1 MEKPT
6 HYPLPRFS
14 VNRPVTVVMSLVALL
29 VVGYIAYTRIPLTL
43 FPEGFDYPRLF
54 AWANY
59 PNAGAVEVEQ
69 KVVHHLEEAV
79 AQVSRVKR
87 LRSNAYS
94 GGGNVQVEFQKGTD
108 LQLAFA
114 EMKDRLDRIMPELPD
129 EIEQLWVRRWDQ
141 NDIPIME
148 GVITFEVQR
157 ADPRQLIDTY
167 LEPALRRVDGVGNI
181 EFWGLPSKQVI
192 VELDQ
197 GKVRSHRI
205 NVFEALNSLRS
216 QNLTVPGGWVIEGG
230 KKIYVRSV
238 GRFEDIEA
246 IANTVVDPEHQL
258 RLGDIAEVSYKQ
270 PTKDWVNRIDRKEAM
285 AFGVTKASGAN
296 VVEVADGV
304 KEAMEKLQDH
314 PQLKGLDFKLVWN
327 QGDQVTNSVDN
338 LKNSG
343 LWGGLFAAIVLF
355 FFLRAVRIT
364 LIITL
369 AIPLSILATITA
381 LYFIG
386 WSLNMATMMGLM
398 LSLGLVV
405 DNAIVIVENIYRKRQ
420 EGIAPR
426 TASVEGAGEV
436 GLAVTMATLTTVV
449 VFLPLILMS
458 DEQMF
463 SFWMLRIGLPVIAG
477 LVASLLIALVF
488 IPLAALKL
496 ATSKEKGEPRVIVW
510 CRKHYVRSL
519 GWVLN
524 NRLDAFVIALVLF
537 ASIQIPLNGMERT
550 DNQERNE
557 VRMDLAFEMPSG
569 QSLDQAEQ
577 FMTAVEDTV
586 MARQAAYN
594 VEMLRTYFRRGWG
607 RVTLFFAEEED
618 VEWYEVAWDNLSVAL
633 GLKERAY
640 LSYKEV
646 EKELRERLYLPPGVN
661 LRVNWENS
669 EQDPRVNVSLYGED
683 TEVLI
688 ELAAEVERRLESI
701 PGLLSV
707 NTDMDRGG
715 TELQVRLNR
724 DQVQRFGVDPQQ
736 ISGGIAYALRGT
748 DINKF
753 HTDDGREVNI
763 RVQLAQYDSQSLDDL
778 RNQSFPT
785 ADEREV
791 SLEALADIYV
801 ERTLG
806 NIRRENR
813 QTMLNVS
820 ARASEDRAQHL
831 FAQVDQVM
839 QGFEMPRGYRWDKGA
854 RFVELEEQD
863 QSQKFALIMSVTFVF
878 LLMGVLFESFVLP
891 LSVIVSIPFSFLGVY
906 WVLYLTDTPFE
917 IMSMIGSVI
926 LIGVVVNNAIV
937 LIDLANRLRAE
948 GKSRYDALMEA
959 GRHRFRPILMTTFTT
974 AFGLLPMAAGNS
986 KMVGLAYAPLGRT
999 MIGGLLASMVLTLL
1013 LVPLFYTFF
1022 DDFRTAMQRIMAS
1035 AFERKGEGLSRASGS
1050 ASQAEDPIGH

>member
-1 MEKPT
+1 MEKPNQ
-6 HYPLPRFS
+6 YPLPRFS
-14 VNRPVTVVMSLVALL
+14 VSRPVTVVMSLVALL

-54 AWANY
+54 AWAQY

-69 KVVHHLEEAV
+69 KVVRHLEEAV

-87 LRSNAYS
+87 IRSNAYS

-114 EMKDRLDRIMPELPD
+114 EMKDRLDRVMPELPD

-148 GVITFEVQR
+148 TVVTFADQH

-167 LEPALRRVDGVGNI
+167 VEPTLRRVDGVGNI
-181 EFWGLPSKQVI
+181 EFWGSPSKQVI

-197 GKVRSHRI
+197 GKVRGHRI
-205 NVFEALNSLRS
+205 SVFEALNSLRS

-238 GRFEDIEA
+238 GRFQDLEE

-270 PTKDWVNRIDRKEAM
+270 PDKDWVNRIDRKEAM
-285 AFGVTKASGAN
+285 AFGVTKSSGAN
-296 VVEVADGV
+296 VVEVSNGV
-304 KEAMEKLQDH
+304 KEALEELRDH
-314 PQLKGLDFKLVWN
+314 PKLEGLDFKLVWN
-327 QGDQVTNSVDN
+327 QGDQVINSVDN

-355 FFLRAVRIT
+355 FFLHAVRIT

-369 AIPLSILATITA
+369 AIPLSLLTTIIA

-386 WSLNMATMMGLM
+386 WSLNIATMMGLM

-420 EGIAPR
+420 EGIVPR
-426 TASVEGAGEV
+426 TASIEGAGEV

-463 SFWMLRIGLPVIAG
+463 SFWMLRIGLPVIVG
-477 LVASLLIALVF
+477 LVASLLIALIF

-496 ATSKEKGEPRVIVW
+496 ATSKEKSEPRMIVW

-524 NRLDAFVIALVLF
+524 NRLDAFIIALVVF
-537 ASIQIPLNGMERT
+537 ASIQIPMNNMERT
-550 DNQERNE
+550 DNEERNE

-569 QSLDQAEQ
+569 QSLDQAEK

-586 MARQAAYN
+586 MAHKAEYN

-607 RVTLFFAEEED
+607 RVTLFFSEEED

-633 GLKERAY
+633 GLKEQEY

-646 EKELRERLYLPPGVN
+646 EKDLRERLYLPPGIT

-669 EQDPRVNVSLYGED
+669 EQDARVNVSLYGED

-688 ELAAEVERRLESI
+688 GLAAEVERRLESI

-715 TELQVRLNR
+715 TELQVRLDR

-736 ISGGIAYALRGT
+736 VSGGIAYALRGT

-753 HTDDGREVNI
+753 HTDDGREVDI
-763 RVQLAQYDSQSLDDL
+763 RVRLANYDSQSLDDL
-778 RNQSFPT
+778 RNQNFPT
-785 ADEREV
+785 DDGREV
-791 SLEALADIYV
+791 ALESLADIYV

-820 ARASEDRAQHL
+820 ARAAKDRAQHL
-831 FAQVDQVM
+831 FSQVDRVM

-854 RFVELEEQD
+854 RFVELAEQD

-937 LIDLANRLRAE
+937 LIDLANRLRAA
-948 GKSRYDALMEA
+948 GKSRYDALVEA

-1022 DDFRTAMQRIMAS
+1022 DDFRTAMKRIMTS
-1035 AFERKGEGLSRASGS
+1035 AFGRKEETSGS
-1050 ASQAEDPIGH
+1050 AS

>member
-1 MEKPT
+1 MEKPSQ
-6 HYPLPRFS
+6 YPLPRFS

-43 FPEGFDYPRLF
+43 FPGGFDYPRLF
-54 AWANY
+54 AWAHY
-59 PNAGAVEVEQ
+59 PNAGAVEVEE

-79 AQVSRVKR
+79 AQVSRIKR
-87 LRSNAYS
+87 IRSNAYS

-114 EMKDRLDRIMPELPD
+114 EMKDRLDRVMPELPD

-148 GVITFEVQR
+148 GAITFEAQY
-157 ADPRQLIDTY
+157 ADPRQFIDAY
-167 LEPALRRVDGVGNI
+167 VEPALRRVNGVGNI
-181 EFWGLPSKQVI
+181 ELWGSPSKQVI

-197 GKVRSHRI
+197 SKVHGHRV
-205 NVFEALNSLRS
+205 NVFEVLNSLRA

-238 GRFEDIEA
+238 GRFENVEE
-246 IANTVVDPEHQL
+246 IANTVVDPEYQL
-258 RLGDIAEVSYKQ
+258 RLGDIAEVSYKRPQ
-270 PTKDWVNRIDRKEAM
+270 QDWVNRIDRKESL

-296 VVEVADGV
+296 VVEVSNGV
-304 KEAMEKLQDH
+304 KEALEELKDH
-314 PQLKGLDFKLVWN
+314 PKLEGLDFKLFWN

-343 LWGGLFAAIVLF
+343 LWGGLFAALVLF

-426 TASVEGAGEV
+426 PASIEGAGEV

-458 DEQMF
+458 DEEMF

-477 LVASLLIALVF
+477 LVASLLIALIF

-496 ATSKEKGEPRVIVW
+496 ATSKEKSEPRMIAW
-510 CRKHYVRSL
+510 TRKHYVRSL

-524 NRLDAFVIALVLF
+524 NRLDAFVIALVLL
-537 ASIQIPLNGMERT
+537 ASIQIPMNGMERT
-550 DNQERNE
+550 DSQERNE

-577 FMTAVEDTV
+577 FMTVVEDTV
-586 MARQAAYN
+586 MAHKAEYN
-594 VEMLRTYFRRGWG
+594 VEILRTYFRRGWG
-607 RVTLFFAEEED
+607 RVTLFFAEGED
-618 VEWYEVAWDNLSVAL
+618 AEWYQVAWDNLSVAL
-633 GLKERAY
+633 GLKEREHLA
-640 LSYKEV
+640 YKEV
-646 EKELRERLYLPPGVN
+646 EQDLRERLYLPPGIT

-688 ELAAEVERRLESI
+688 GLAAEVERRLESI

-724 DQVQRFGVDPQQ
+724 DQVQRLGVDPQMV
-736 ISGGIAYALRGT
+736 SGSIAYALRGT
-748 DINKF
+748 NINKF
-753 HTDDGREVNI
+753 HTDDGREVDI
-763 RVQLAQYDSQSLDDL
+763 RVQLAEYGSHSLDDL
-778 RNQSFPT
+778 RTQRFPT
-785 ADEREV
+785 ADGREV
-791 SLEALADIYV
+791 PLESLADLYV

-820 ARASEDRAQHL
+820 ARASKDRAQHL
-831 FAQVDQVM
+831 FAQVDQAM
-839 QGFEMPRGYRWDKGA
+839 QGFEMPRGYRWDKGS
-854 RFVELEEQD
+854 RFAELAEQD
-863 QSQKFALIMSVTFVF
+863 QSRKFALIMSVTFVF

-906 WVLYLTDTPFE
+906 WILYLTDTPFE

-948 GKSRYDALMEA
+948 GKSRYDALLEA

-974 AFGLLPMAAGNS
+974 AFGLLPMVAGNS

-999 MIGGLLASMVLTLL
+999 MIGGLLTAMVLTLL

-1022 DDFRTAMQRIMAS
+1022 DDFRTAMQRIMTS
-1035 AFERKGEGLSRASGS
+1035 AFGRKQEAT
-1050 ASQAEDPIGH
+1050 

>member
-1 MEKPT
+1 MGKPNQ
-6 HYPLPRFS
+6 YPLPRFS

-43 FPEGFDYPRLF
+43 FPGGFDYPRLF

-79 AQVSRVKR
+79 AQVSQVKR
-87 LRSNAYS
+87 IRSNAYS

-114 EMKDRLDRIMPELPD
+114 EMKDRLDRVMPELPD

-148 GVITFEVQR
+148 GVITFGSQY

-167 LEPALRRVDGVGNI
+167 VEPALRRVDGVGNI
-181 EFWGLPSKQVI
+181 ELWGSPSKQVI

-205 NVFEALNSLRS
+205 NVFETLNSLRA

-238 GRFEDIEA
+238 GRFQDIEE
-246 IANTVVDPEHQL
+246 IANTVVDPEHHL
-258 RLGDIAEVSYKQ
+258 RLDDIAEISYKQ
-270 PTKDWVNRIDRKEAM
+270 PQQDWVNRIDRKEAM

-304 KEAMEKLQDH
+304 KEAMEKLKDH
-314 PQLKGLDFKLVWN
+314 PQLEGLDFKMVWN
-327 QGDQVTNSVDN
+327 QGDQVTNAVDN

-369 AIPLSILATITA
+369 AIPLSLLTTITA

-463 SFWMLRIGLPVIAG
+463 SFWMLRIGLPVIVG
-477 LVASLLIALVF
+477 LVASLLIALIF

-496 ATSKEKGEPRVIVW
+496 STKKERGESRMILW
-510 CRKHYVRSL
+510 SRKHYVRSL

-537 ASIQIPLNGMERT
+537 ASIKIPMDGMERT
-550 DNQERNE
+550 DDQERNE

-586 MARQAAYN
+586 MTRKAEYN

-618 VEWYEVAWDNLSVAL
+618 VQWYKVAWDNLSVAL
-633 GLKERAY
+633 GLKEREY

-646 EKELRERLYLPPGVN
+646 EKDLRERLYLPPGVN

-669 EQDPRVNVSLYGED
+669 EQDARVNVSLYGED
-683 TEVLI
+683 TKVLVG
-688 ELAAEVERRLESI
+688 LAAEVERRLESI

-715 TELQVRLNR
+715 TELQVRLDR
-724 DQVQRFGVDPQQ
+724 DQIQRFGVDPQQ
-736 ISGGIAYALRGT
+736 ISGSIAYALRGT

-753 HTDDGREVNI
+753 HTDDGREVDI
-763 RVQLAQYDSQSLDDL
+763 RVRLANYDSQSLDDL

-785 ADEREV
+785 ADGREV
-791 SLEALADIYV
+791 SLESLADIYV

-820 ARASEDRAQHL
+820 ARASKDRAQHL

-839 QGFEMPRGYRWDKGA
+839 QGFEMPRGYRWDKGT

-906 WVLYLTDTPFE
+906 WVLYITDTPFE

-948 GKSRYDALMEA
+948 GKSRYDALLEA

-974 AFGLLPMAAGNS
+974 AFGLIPMAAGNS

-999 MIGGLLASMVLTLL
+999 MIGGLLAAMVLTLM

-1022 DDFRTAMQRIMAS
+1022 DDFRTAMQRIMTS
-1035 AFERKGEGLSRASGS
+1035 AFGRKEEASGS
-1050 ASQAEDPIGH
+1050 SS

>member
-1 MEKPT
+1 MGKPNE
-6 HYPLPRFS
+6 YPLPRFS

-43 FPEGFDYPRLF
+43 FPGGFDYPRLF

-79 AQVSRVKR
+79 AQVSQVKR
-87 LRSNAYS
+87 IRSNAYS

-114 EMKDRLDRIMPELPD
+114 EMKDRLDRVMPELPD

-148 GVITFEVQR
+148 GVITFGSQY

-167 LEPALRRVDGVGNI
+167 VEPTLRRVDGVGNI
-181 EFWGLPSKQVI
+181 ELWGSPSKQVI

-205 NVFEALNSLRS
+205 NVFETLNSLRA

-238 GRFEDIEA
+238 GRFQDIEE
-246 IANTVVDPEHQL
+246 IANTVVDPEHHL
-258 RLGDIAEVSYKQ
+258 RLDDIAEISYKQ
-270 PTKDWVNRIDRKEAM
+270 PQQDWVNRIDRKEAM

-304 KEAMEKLQDH
+304 KEAMEKLKDH
-314 PQLKGLDFKLVWN
+314 PQLEGLDFKMVWN
-327 QGDQVTNSVDN
+327 QGDQVTNAVDN

-369 AIPLSILATITA
+369 AIPLSLLTTITA

-463 SFWMLRIGLPVIAG
+463 SFWMLRIGLPVIVG
-477 LVASLLIALVF
+477 LVASLLIALIF

-496 ATSKEKGEPRVIVW
+496 STKKERGESRMILW
-510 CRKHYVRSL
+510 SRKHYVRSL

-537 ASIQIPLNGMERT
+537 ASIKIPMDGMERT
-550 DNQERNE
+550 DDQERNE

-586 MARQAAYN
+586 MTRKAEYN

-618 VEWYEVAWDNLSVAL
+618 VQWYKVAWDNLSVAL
-633 GLKERAY
+633 GLKEREY

-646 EKELRERLYLPPGVN
+646 EKDLRERLYLPPGVN

-669 EQDPRVNVSLYGED
+669 EQDARVNVSLYGED
-683 TEVLI
+683 TKVLVG
-688 ELAAEVERRLESI
+688 LAAEVERRLESI

-715 TELQVRLNR
+715 TELQVRLDR
-724 DQVQRFGVDPQQ
+724 DQIQRFGVDPQQ
-736 ISGGIAYALRGT
+736 ISGSIAYALRGT

-753 HTDDGREVNI
+753 HTDDGREVDI
-763 RVQLAQYDSQSLDDL
+763 RVRLANYDSQSLDDL

-785 ADEREV
+785 ADGREV
-791 SLEALADIYV
+791 SLESLADIYV

-820 ARASEDRAQHL
+820 ARASKDRAQHL

-839 QGFEMPRGYRWDKGA
+839 QGFEMPRGYRWDKGT

-906 WVLYLTDTPFE
+906 WVLYITDTPFE

-948 GKSRYDALMEA
+948 GKSRYDALLEA

-974 AFGLLPMAAGNS
+974 AFGLIPMAAGNS

-999 MIGGLLASMVLTLL
+999 MIGGLLAAMVLTLM

-1022 DDFRTAMQRIMAS
+1022 DDFRTAMQRIMTS
-1035 AFERKGEGLSRASGS
+1035 AFGRKEEASGS
-1050 ASQAEDPIGH
+1050 SS

>member
-1 MEKPT
+1 MDKPRQ
-6 HYPLPRFS
+6 YPLPRFS

-43 FPEGFDYPRLF
+43 FPGGFDYPRLF
-54 AWANY
+54 AWAHY

-79 AQVSRVKR
+79 AQVSRIKR
-87 LRSNAYS
+87 IRSNAYS

-148 GVITFEVQR
+148 GAITFEAQHS
-157 ADPRQLIDTY
+157 DPRQFVDAY
-167 LEPALRRVDGVGNI
+167 VEPALRRVNGVGNI
-181 EFWGLPSKQVI
+181 ELWGAPTKQVI

-197 GKVRSHRI
+197 SKVHGHRI
-205 NVFEALNSLRS
+205 DVFGVLNRLRA

-238 GRFEDIEA
+238 GRFEDVEA
-246 IANTVVDPEHQL
+246 IANTVIDPEHQL
-258 RLGDIAEVSYKQ
+258 RLGDIAEVSYKRPQ
-270 PTKDWVNRIDRKEAM
+270 QDWVNRIDRKEAL
-285 AFGVTKASGAN
+285 AFGVTKASEAN
-296 VVEVADGV
+296 VVEVSNGV
-304 KEAMEKLQDH
+304 KEALEQLKDH
-314 PQLKGLDFKLVWN
+314 PKLEGLEFKLFWN

-343 LWGGLFAAIVLF
+343 LWGGLFAALVLF

-426 TASVEGAGEV
+426 PASVDGAGEV

-458 DEQMF
+458 DEEMF

-477 LVASLLIALVF
+477 LVASLLIALIF

-496 ATSKEKGEPRVIVW
+496 ATSEEKSEPRGIAW

-519 GWVLN
+519 GWALN
-524 NRLDAFVIALVLF
+524 HRLDAFVIALVLM
-537 ASIQIPLNGMERT
+537 ASIKIPMDGMERT

-577 FMTAVEDTV
+577 FMAVVEDTV
-586 MARQAAYN
+586 MARQAEYN
-594 VEMLRTYFRRGWG
+594 VEIIRTYFRRGWG

-618 VEWYEVAWDNLSVAL
+618 VEWYQVAWDNLGVAL

-640 LSYKEV
+640 LPYKEV
-646 EKELRERLYLPPGVN
+646 EQDLRERLYLPPGVT

-669 EQDPRVNVSLYGED
+669 EQDARVNVSLYGED
-683 TEVLI
+683 TEVLVG
-688 ELAAEVERRLESI
+688 LAAEVERRLESI

-724 DQVQRFGVDPQQ
+724 DQVQRLGVDPQV

-753 HTDDGREVNI
+753 HTDDGREVDI
-763 RVQLAQYDSQSLDDL
+763 RVQLAEYGHHSLDDL
-778 RNQSFPT
+778 RTQRFPT
-785 ADEREV
+785 ADGREV
-791 SLEALADIYV
+791 ALESLADLYV

-806 NIRRENR
+806 NIQRENR

-820 ARASEDRAQHL
+820 ARAAKDRAQHL
-831 FAQVDQVM
+831 FAQVDRAM
-839 QGFEMPRGYRWDKGA
+839 QGFEMPRGYRWDKGS
-854 RFVELEEQD
+854 RFEELEEQD
-863 QSQKFALIMSVTFVF
+863 QSRKFALIMSVTFVF

-948 GKSRYDALMEA
+948 GKSRYDALLEA

-974 AFGLLPMAAGNS
+974 AFGLIPMAAGNS

-999 MIGGLLASMVLTLL
+999 MIGGLLAAMVLTLL

-1022 DDFRTAMQRIMAS
+1022 DDFRTAMQRIMTS
-1035 AFERKGEGLSRASGS
+1035 AFGREEKAT
-1050 ASQAEDPIGH
+1050 

>member
-1 MEKPT
+1 MDKPSQ
-6 HYPLPRFS
+6 YPLPRFS

-43 FPEGFDYPRLF
+43 FPGGFDYPRLF
-54 AWANY
+54 AWAHY

-79 AQVSRVKR
+79 AQVSRIKR
-87 LRSNAYS
+87 IRSNAYS

-148 GVITFEVQR
+148 GAITFEAQH
-157 ADPRQLIDTY
+157 ADPRQFVDAY
-167 LEPALRRVDGVGNI
+167 VEPALRRVNGVGNI
-181 EFWGLPSKQVI
+181 ELWGAPTQQVI

-197 GKVRSHRI
+197 SKVHGHRI
-205 NVFEALNSLRS
+205 DVFGVLNRLRA
-216 QNLTVPGGWVIEGG
+216 QNLTIPGGWVIEGG

-238 GRFEDIEA
+238 GRFEDVEE
-246 IANTVVDPEHQL
+246 IANTVIDPEHQL
-258 RLGDIAEVSYKQ
+258 RLGDIAEVSYKRPQ
-270 PTKDWVNRIDRKEAM
+270 QDWVNRIDRKEAL
-285 AFGVTKASGAN
+285 AFGVTKASEAN
-296 VVEVADGV
+296 VVEVSNGV
-304 KEAMEKLQDH
+304 KEVLEQLKDH
-314 PQLKGLDFKLVWN
+314 PKLEGLEFKLFWN

-343 LWGGLFAAIVLF
+343 LWGGLFAALVLF

-426 TASVEGAGEV
+426 PASVDGAGEV

-458 DEQMF
+458 DEEMF

-477 LVASLLIALVF
+477 LVASLLIALIF

-496 ATSKEKGEPRVIVW
+496 ATSEEKSEPRGIAW

-519 GWVLN
+519 GWALN
-524 NRLDAFVIALVLF
+524 HRLDAFVIALVLM
-537 ASIQIPLNGMERT
+537 ASIKIPMDGMERT

-577 FMTAVEDTV
+577 FMTVVEDTV
-586 MARQAAYN
+586 LARQAEYN
-594 VEMLRTYFRRGWG
+594 IEIIRTYFRRGWG

-618 VEWYEVAWDNLSVAL
+618 VEWYQVAWDNLGVAL

-640 LSYKEV
+640 LPYKEV
-646 EKELRERLYLPPGVN
+646 EQDLRERLYLPPGVT
-661 LRVNWENS
+661 LRVNWENP
-669 EQDPRVNVSLYGED
+669 EQDARVNVSLYGED
-683 TEVLI
+683 TEVLVG
-688 ELAAEVERRLESI
+688 LAAEVERRLESI

-715 TELQVRLNR
+715 TELQVHLNR
-724 DQVQRFGVDPQQ
+724 DQVQRLGVDPQV

-753 HTDDGREVNI
+753 HTDDGREVDI
-763 RVQLAQYDSQSLDDL
+763 RVQLAEYGHHSLDDL
-778 RNQSFPT
+778 RTQRFPT
-785 ADEREV
+785 ADGREV
-791 SLEALADIYV
+791 ALESLADLYV

-806 NIRRENR
+806 NIQRENR

-820 ARASEDRAQHL
+820 ARAAKDRAQHL
-831 FAQVDQVM
+831 FAQVDRAM
-839 QGFEMPRGYRWDKGA
+839 QGFEMPRGYRWDKGS
-854 RFVELEEQD
+854 RFEELEEQD
-863 QSQKFALIMSVTFVF
+863 QSRKFALIMSVTFVF

-937 LIDLANRLRAE
+937 LIDLANRLRAA
-948 GKSRYDALMEA
+948 GKSRYDALLEA

-974 AFGLLPMAAGNS
+974 AFGLIPMAAGNS

-999 MIGGLLASMVLTLL
+999 MIGGLLAAMVLTLL

-1022 DDFRTAMQRIMAS
+1022 DDFRTAMQRVMTS
-1035 AFERKGEGLSRASGS
+1035 AFGREEKAT
-1050 ASQAEDPIGH
+1050 

>member
-1 MEKPT
+1 
-6 HYPLPRFS
+6 
-14 VNRPVTVVMSLVALL
+14 
-29 VVGYIAYTRIPLTL
+29 
-43 FPEGFDYPRLF
+43 
-54 AWANY
+54 
-59 PNAGAVEVEQ
+59 
-69 KVVHHLEEAV
+69 
-79 AQVSRVKR
+79 
-87 LRSNAYS
+87 
-94 GGGNVQVEFQKGTD
+94 
-108 LQLAFA
+108 
-114 EMKDRLDRIMPELPD
+114 
-129 EIEQLWVRRWDQ
+129 
-141 NDIPIME
+141 
-148 GVITFEVQR
+148 
-157 ADPRQLIDTY
+157 
-167 LEPALRRVDGVGNI
+167 
-181 EFWGLPSKQVI
+181 
-192 VELDQ
+192 
-197 GKVRSHRI
+197 
-205 NVFEALNSLRS
+205 
-216 QNLTVPGGWVIEGG
+216 
-230 KKIYVRSV
+230 
-238 GRFEDIEA
+238 
-246 IANTVVDPEHQL
+246 
-258 RLGDIAEVSYKQ
+258 
-270 PTKDWVNRIDRKEAM
+270 
-285 AFGVTKASGAN
+285 
-296 VVEVADGV
+296 
-304 KEAMEKLQDH
+304 
-314 PQLKGLDFKLVWN
+314 
-327 QGDQVTNSVDN
+327 
-338 LKNSG
+338 
-343 LWGGLFAAIVLF
+343 
-355 FFLRAVRIT
+355 
-364 LIITL
+364 
-369 AIPLSILATITA
+369 
-381 LYFIG
+381 
-386 WSLNMATMMGLM
+386 MMGLM

-449 VFLPLILMS
+449 VFMPLILMS

-477 LVASLLIALVF
+477 LVASLIIALIF

-496 ATSKEKGEPRVIVW
+496 ATSKEKSEPRVIVW
-510 CRKHYVRSL
+510 CRKHYERSL

-524 NRLDAFVIALVLF
+524 NRLDAFVIALVVL
-537 ASIQIPLNGMERT
+537 ASIKIPMDNMERT

-586 MARQAAYN
+586 MAHKAEYN

-618 VEWYEVAWDNLSVAL
+618 VEWYEVAWENLNVAL
-633 GLKERAY
+633 GLKEQEY

-646 EKELRERLYLPPGVN
+646 EKDIRERLHLPPGIT

-669 EQDPRVNVSLYGED
+669 EQDARVNVSLYGED
-683 TEVLI
+683 TKVLI
-688 ELAAEVERRLESI
+688 GLAAEVERRLESI

-715 TELQVRLNR
+715 TELQVRLDR

-748 DINKF
+748 NINKF
-753 HTDDGREVNI
+753 HTDDGREVDI
-763 RVQLAQYDSQSLDDL
+763 RVRLANYDSQSLDDL
-778 RNQSFPT
+778 RNQNFPT
-785 ADEREV
+785 ADGREV
-791 SLEALADIYV
+791 ALETLADIYV

-820 ARASEDRAQHL
+820 ARAAKDRAQQL

-839 QGFEMPRGYRWDKGA
+839 QGFEMPRGYRWDKGT

-906 WVLYLTDTPFE
+906 WILYLTNTPFE

-948 GKSRYDALMEA
+948 GKSRYDALVEA

-986 KMVGLAYAPLGRT
+986 KMVGVAYAPLGRT
-999 MIGGLLASMVLTLL
+999 MIGGLLAAMVLTLL

-1022 DDFRTAMQRIMAS
+1022 DDFRTAMQRIMSVGVWAQGRGGRISVPSGRSGRTLKDSRRGDDSPLRS
-1035 AFERKGEGLSRASGS
+1035 ARSL
-1050 ASQAEDPIGH
+1050 

>member
-1 MEKPT
+1 
-6 HYPLPRFS
+6 
-14 VNRPVTVVMSLVALL
+14 
-29 VVGYIAYTRIPLTL
+29 
-43 FPEGFDYPRLF
+43 
-54 AWANY
+54 
-59 PNAGAVEVEQ
+59 
-69 KVVHHLEEAV
+69 
-79 AQVSRVKR
+79 
-87 LRSNAYS
+87 
-94 GGGNVQVEFQKGTD
+94 
-108 LQLAFA
+108 
-114 EMKDRLDRIMPELPD
+114 
-129 EIEQLWVRRWDQ
+129 
-141 NDIPIME
+141 
-148 GVITFEVQR
+148 
-157 ADPRQLIDTY
+157 
-167 LEPALRRVDGVGNI
+167 
-181 EFWGLPSKQVI
+181 
-192 VELDQ
+192 
-197 GKVRSHRI
+197 
-205 NVFEALNSLRS
+205 
-216 QNLTVPGGWVIEGG
+216 
-230 KKIYVRSV
+230 
-238 GRFEDIEA
+238 
-246 IANTVVDPEHQL
+246 
-258 RLGDIAEVSYKQ
+258 
-270 PTKDWVNRIDRKEAM
+270 
-285 AFGVTKASGAN
+285 
-296 VVEVADGV
+296 
-304 KEAMEKLQDH
+304 
-314 PQLKGLDFKLVWN
+314 
-327 QGDQVTNSVDN
+327 
-338 LKNSG
+338 
-343 LWGGLFAAIVLF
+343 
-355 FFLRAVRIT
+355 
-364 LIITL
+364 
-369 AIPLSILATITA
+369 
-381 LYFIG
+381 
-386 WSLNMATMMGLM
+386 
-398 LSLGLVV
+398 
-405 DNAIVIVENIYRKRQ
+405 
-420 EGIAPR
+420 
-426 TASVEGAGEV
+426 
-436 GLAVTMATLTTVV
+436 MATLTTVV

-477 LVASLLIALVF
+477 LVASLIIALIF

-496 ATSKEKGEPRVIVW
+496 ATSKEKSEPRVIVW
-510 CRKHYVRSL
+510 CRKHYERSL

-524 NRLDAFVIALVLF
+524 NRLDAFVIALVVL
-537 ASIQIPLNGMERT
+537 ASIKIPMDNMERT

-557 VRMDLAFEMPSG
+557 VRMDLAFDMPSG

-586 MARQAAYN
+586 MAHKAEYN

-607 RVTLFFAEEED
+607 RVTLFFVEEED

-633 GLKERAY
+633 GLKEQEY

-646 EKELRERLYLPPGVN
+646 EKDIRERLHLPPGIT

-669 EQDPRVNVSLYGED
+669 EQDARVNVSLYGED

-688 ELAAEVERRLESI
+688 GLAAEVERRLESI

-715 TELQVRLNR
+715 TELQVRLDR
-724 DQVQRFGVDPQQ
+724 DQIQRFGVNPQQ

-753 HTDDGREVNI
+753 HTDDGREVDI
-763 RVQLAQYDSQSLDDL
+763 RVRLANYDSQSLDDL
-778 RNQSFPT
+778 RTQNFPT
-785 ADEREV
+785 ADGREV
-791 SLEALADIYV
+791 ALEALADIYV

-820 ARASEDRAQHL
+820 ARAAKDRAQHL
-831 FAQVDQVM
+831 FAQVDRVM
-839 QGFEMPRGYRWDKGA
+839 QGFEMPRGYRWDKGT

-948 GKSRYDALMEA
+948 GKSRYDALLEA

-1022 DDFRTAMQRIMAS
+1022 DDFRTAMKRIMTS
-1035 AFERKGEGLSRASGS
+1035 AFGRKAETSGS
-1050 ASQAEDPIGH
+1050 PS

>member
-1 MEKPT
+1 MGKPNQ
-6 HYPLPRFS
+6 YPLPRFS

-43 FPEGFDYPRLF
+43 FPGGFDYPRLF

-79 AQVSRVKR
+79 AQVSQVKR
-87 LRSNAYS
+87 IRSNAYS

-114 EMKDRLDRIMPELPD
+114 EMKDRLDRVMPELPD

-148 GVITFEVQR
+148 GVITFGSQY

-167 LEPALRRVDGVGNI
+167 VEPALRRVDGVGNI
-181 EFWGLPSKQVI
+181 ELWGSPSKQVI

-205 NVFEALNSLRS
+205 NVFEMLNSLRA

-238 GRFEDIEA
+238 GRFQDIEE
-246 IANTVVDPEHQL
+246 IANTVVDPEHHL
-258 RLGDIAEVSYKQ
+258 RLDDIAEISYKQ
-270 PTKDWVNRIDRKEAM
+270 PQQDWVNRIDRKEAM

-304 KEAMEKLQDH
+304 KEAMEKLKDH
-314 PQLKGLDFKLVWN
+314 PQLEGLDFKMVWN
-327 QGDQVTNSVDN
+327 QGDQVTNAVDN

-369 AIPLSILATITA
+369 AIPLSLLTTITA

-463 SFWMLRIGLPVIAG
+463 SFWMLRIGLPVIVG
-477 LVASLLIALVF
+477 LVASLLIALIF

-496 ATSKEKGEPRVIVW
+496 STKKERGESRMILW
-510 CRKHYVRSL
+510 SRKRYVRSL

-537 ASIQIPLNGMERT
+537 ASIKIPMDGMERT

-586 MARQAAYN
+586 MARKAEYN

-633 GLKERAY
+633 GLKEREY

-646 EKELRERLYLPPGVN
+646 EKDLRERLYLPPGVN

-669 EQDPRVNVSLYGED
+669 EQDARVNVSLYGED
-683 TEVLI
+683 TKVLVG
-688 ELAAEVERRLESI
+688 LAAEVERRLESI

-715 TELQVRLNR
+715 TELQVRLDR
-724 DQVQRFGVDPQQ
+724 DQIQRFGVDPQM

-763 RVQLAQYDSQSLDDL
+763 RVQLANYDSQSLDDL

-785 ADEREV
+785 ADGREV
-791 SLEALADIYV
+791 SLESLADIYV

-820 ARASEDRAQHL
+820 ARASKDRAQHL

-839 QGFEMPRGYRWDKGA
+839 QGFEMPRGYRWDKGT

-906 WVLYLTDTPFE
+906 WVLFITDTPFE

-948 GKSRYDALMEA
+948 GKSRYDALLEA

-974 AFGLLPMAAGNS
+974 AFGLIPMAAGNS

-999 MIGGLLASMVLTLL
+999 MIGGLLAAMVLTLM

-1022 DDFRTAMQRIMAS
+1022 DDFRTAMQRIMTS
-1035 AFERKGEGLSRASGS
+1035 AFGRKEEASGS
-1050 ASQAEDPIGH
+1050 SS

>member
-1 MEKPT
+1 MEKPNQ
-6 HYPLPRFS
+6 YPLPRFS
-14 VNRPVTVVMSLVALL
+14 VDRPVTVVMSLVALL

-43 FPEGFDYPRLF
+43 FPDGFEYPRLF
-54 AWANY
+54 AWAHY

-69 KVVHHLEEAV
+69 KVVRHLEEAV

-87 LRSNAYS
+87 IRSNAYS

-114 EMKDRLDRIMPELPD
+114 EMKDRLDRVMPELPD
-129 EIEQLWVRRWDQ
+129 EIEQLWVRRWNQ

-148 GVITFEVQR
+148 TVVTAKGQH
-157 ADPRQLIDTY
+157 ADLRLLIDTY
-167 LEPALRRVDGVGNI
+167 VDPALRRVDGVGNI
-181 EFWGLPSKQVI
+181 DFWGSPSKQVI

-197 GKVRSHRI
+197 GKVRGHRI
-205 NVFEALNSLRS
+205 SVFEALNSLRA

-238 GRFEDIEA
+238 GRFQDLEE

-258 RLGDIAEVSYKQ
+258 RLGDVAEVSYKQ
-270 PTKDWVNRIDRKEAM
+270 PEQDWVNRIDRKEAM
-285 AFGVTKASGAN
+285 AFGVTKSSGAN
-296 VVEVADGV
+296 VVEVSNGV
-304 KEAMEKLQDH
+304 KEALE
-314 PQLKGLDFKLVWN
+314 QLKNHPKLEGLDFKLVWN
-327 QGDQVTNSVDN
+327 QGDQVTHSVNN

-369 AIPLSILATITA
+369 AIPLSLLATITG

-477 LVASLLIALVF
+477 LVASLLIALIF

-496 ATSKEKGEPRVIVW
+496 ATSKEKSEPRVIVW
-510 CRKHYVRSL
+510 CRKHYERSL

-524 NRLDAFVIALVLF
+524 NRLDAFVIALVVF
-537 ASIQIPLNGMERT
+537 ASIKIPMDNMERT

-586 MARQAAYN
+586 MAHKAEYN

-607 RVTLFFAEEED
+607 RVTLFFVEEED
-618 VEWYEVAWDNLSVAL
+618 VEWYEVAWENLSVAL
-633 GLKERAY
+633 GLKEQEY

-646 EKELRERLYLPPGVN
+646 EKDIRERLHLPPGIT

-669 EQDPRVNVSLYGED
+669 EQDARVNVSLYGED
-683 TEVLI
+683 TKVLI
-688 ELAAEVERRLESI
+688 GLAAEVERRLESI

-715 TELQVRLNR
+715 TELQVRLDR

-753 HTDDGREVNI
+753 HTDDGREVDI
-763 RVQLAQYDSQSLDDL
+763 RVRLANYDSQSLDDL
-778 RNQSFPT
+778 RNQNFPT
-785 ADEREV
+785 ADGREV
-791 SLEALADIYV
+791 ALESLADIYV

-820 ARASEDRAQHL
+820 ARAAKDRAQQL

-839 QGFEMPRGYRWDKGA
+839 QGFEMPRGYRWDKGT

-906 WVLYLTDTPFE
+906 WILYLTNTPFE

-937 LIDLANRLRAE
+937 LIDLANRLRAA
-948 GKSRYDALMEA
+948 GKSRYDALVEA

-986 KMVGLAYAPLGRT
+986 KMVGVAYAPLGRT
-999 MIGGLLASMVLTLL
+999 MIGGLLAAMVLTLL

-1022 DDFRTAMQRIMAS
+1022 DDFRTAMQRIMRS
-1035 AFERKGEGLSRASGS
+1035 AFGRKEEVDES
-1050 ASQAEDPIGH
+1050 ASQAEDLVGH

>member
-1 MEKPT
+1 MEKPSQ
-6 HYPLPRFS
+6 YPLPRFS

-43 FPEGFDYPRLF
+43 FPGGFDYPRLF
-54 AWANY
+54 AWAHY
-59 PNAGAVEVEQ
+59 PNAGAVEVEE

-79 AQVSRVKR
+79 AQVSRIKR
-87 LRSNAYS
+87 IRSNAYS

-114 EMKDRLDRIMPELPD
+114 EMKDRLDRVMPELPD

-148 GVITFEVQR
+148 GAITFEAQY
-157 ADPRQLIDTY
+157 ADPRQFIDAY
-167 LEPALRRVDGVGNI
+167 VEPALRRVNGVGNI
-181 EFWGLPSKQVI
+181 ELWGSPSKQVI

-197 GKVRSHRI
+197 SKVHGHRV
-205 NVFEALNSLRS
+205 NVFEVLNSLRA

-238 GRFEDIEA
+238 GRFENVEE
-246 IANTVVDPEHQL
+246 IANTVVDPEYQL
-258 RLGDIAEVSYKQ
+258 RLGDIAEVSYKRPQ
-270 PTKDWVNRIDRKEAM
+270 QDWVNRIDRKESL

-296 VVEVADGV
+296 VVEVSNGV
-304 KEAMEKLQDH
+304 KEALEELKDH
-314 PQLKGLDFKLVWN
+314 PKLEGLDFKLFWN

-343 LWGGLFAAIVLF
+343 LWGGLFAALVLF

-426 TASVEGAGEV
+426 PASIEGAGEV

-458 DEQMF
+458 DEEMF

-477 LVASLLIALVF
+477 LVASLLIALIF

-496 ATSKEKGEPRVIVW
+496 ATSKEKSEPRMIAW
-510 CRKHYVRSL
+510 TRKHYVRSL

-524 NRLDAFVIALVLF
+524 NRLDAFVIALVLL
-537 ASIQIPLNGMERT
+537 ASIQIPMNGMDRT
-550 DNQERNE
+550 DSQERNE

-577 FMTAVEDTV
+577 FMSVVEDTV
-586 MARQAAYN
+586 MAHKAEYN
-594 VEMLRTYFRRGWG
+594 VEILRTYFRRGWG
-607 RVTLFFAEEED
+607 RVTLFFAKGED
-618 VEWYEVAWDNLSVAL
+618 AEWYQVAWDNLSVAL
-633 GLKERAY
+633 GLKEREH

-646 EKELRERLYLPPGVN
+646 EQDLRERLYLPPGVT

-683 TEVLI
+683 TKVLI
-688 ELAAEVERRLESI
+688 GLAAEVERRLESI

-724 DQVQRFGVDPQQ
+724 DQVQRLGVDPQMV
-736 ISGGIAYALRGT
+736 SGSIAYALRGT
-748 DINKF
+748 NINKF
-753 HTDDGREVNI
+753 HTDDGREVDI
-763 RVQLAQYDSQSLDDL
+763 RVQLAEYGSHSLDDL
-778 RNQSFPT
+778 RTQRFPT
-785 ADEREV
+785 ADGREV
-791 SLEALADIYV
+791 PLESLADLYV

-806 NIRRENR
+806 NIRREDR

-820 ARASEDRAQHL
+820 ARASKDRAQHL
-831 FAQVDQVM
+831 FAQVDQAM
-839 QGFEMPRGYRWDKGA
+839 QGFEMPRGYRWDKGS
-854 RFVELEEQD
+854 RFAELAEQD
-863 QSQKFALIMSVTFVF
+863 QSRKFALIMSVTFVF

-906 WVLYLTDTPFE
+906 WILYLTDTPFE

-948 GKSRYDALMEA
+948 GKSRYDALLEA

-999 MIGGLLASMVLTLL
+999 MIGGLLTAMVLTLL

-1022 DDFRTAMQRIMAS
+1022 DDFRTAMQRIMTS
-1035 AFERKGEGLSRASGS
+1035 AFGRKQEAS
-1050 ASQAEDPIGH
+1050 

>member
-1 MEKPT
+1 MEKPNQ
-6 HYPLPRFS
+6 YPLPRFS

-54 AWANY
+54 AWASY

-69 KVVHHLEEAV
+69 KVVRHLEEAV

-87 LRSNAYS
+87 IRSSAYNS
-94 GGGNVQVEFQKGTD
+94 GGNVRVEFQKGTD

-114 EMKDRLDRIMPELPD
+114 EMKDRLDRVMPELPD

-148 GVITFEVQR
+148 GAIILEGQYV
-157 ADPRQLIDTY
+157 DPRKLIDTY
-167 LEPALRRVDGVGNI
+167 VEPALRRVDGVGNI
-181 EFWGLPSKQVI
+181 ELWGSPSKQVI
-192 VELDQ
+192 VELDK
-197 GKVRSHRI
+197 GKVRGHGI
-205 NVFEALNSLRS
+205 NVFNALTSLRA

-238 GRFEDIEA
+238 GRFQNIEEL
-246 IANTVVDPEHQL
+246 ANTVVDPEHQL

-270 PTKDWVNRIDRKEAM
+270 PEKDWVNRIDRKESLG
-285 AFGVTKASGAN
+285 FGVTKASGAN
-296 VVEVADGV
+296 VVEVSNGV
-304 KEAMEKLQDH
+304 KEALEELKDH
-314 PQLKGLDFKLVWN
+314 PKLEGLDFKMFWN
-327 QGDQVTNSVDN
+327 QGDQVINSVNN
-338 LKNSG
+338 LKTSG

-369 AIPLSILATITA
+369 AIPLSILTTIIT

-386 WSLNMATMMGLM
+386 WSLNVLTMMGLM

-426 TASVEGAGEV
+426 TASVDGAGEV

-458 DEQMF
+458 DEELF
-463 SFWMLRIGLPVIAG
+463 SFFMLRIGLPVIVG
-477 LVASLLIALVF
+477 LVASLIIALIF

-496 ATSKEKGEPRVIVW
+496 ATSKEKSEPRVIAW

-537 ASIQIPLNGMERT
+537 ASIQIPMNGMDRT
-550 DNQERNE
+550 DSQERNE

-569 QSLDQAEQ
+569 QSLDQAEK

-586 MARQAAYN
+586 MAHKAEYN

-607 RVTLFFAEEED
+607 RVTLFFVEEED
-618 VEWYEVAWDNLSVAL
+618 VEWYEVAWDNLNIAL
-633 GLKERAY
+633 GLKEQEY

-646 EKELRERLYLPPGVN
+646 EKDIRERLYLPPGIT

-669 EQDPRVNVSLYGED
+669 EQDARVNVSLYGED
-683 TEVLI
+683 TKVLVG
-688 ELAAEVERRLESI
+688 LAAEVERRLESI

-715 TELQVRLNR
+715 TELQLRLDR
-724 DQVQRFGVDPQQ
+724 DQIQRFGVDPQQ
-736 ISGGIAYALRGT
+736 VSGAIAYALRGT

-753 HTDDGREVNI
+753 HTDDGREVDI
-763 RVQLAQYDSQSLDDL
+763 RVRLANYDSQSLDDL
-778 RNQSFPT
+778 RTQNFPT
-785 ADEREV
+785 DDGREV
-791 SLEALADIYV
+791 ALESLADIYV

-820 ARASEDRAQHL
+820 ARAAKDRAQHL
-831 FAQVDQVM
+831 FAQVDRVM

-917 IMSMIGSVI
+917 IMSAIGSVI

-948 GKSRYDALMEA
+948 GKSRYDALLEA

-974 AFGLLPMAAGNS
+974 AFGLIPMAAGNS
-986 KMVGLAYAPLGRT
+986 KMIGTEYAPLGRT
-999 MIGGLLASMVLTLL
+999 MIGGLLAAMVLTLL

-1022 DDFRTAMQRIMAS
+1022 DDFRTAMQRIMTS
-1035 AFERKGEGLSRASGS
+1035 AFGRKEEARESSS
-1050 ASQAEDPIGH
+1050 

>member
-1 MEKPT
+1 MGKPNQ
-6 HYPLPRFS
+6 YPLPRFS

-43 FPEGFDYPRLF
+43 FPGGFDYPRLF

-79 AQVSRVKR
+79 AQVSQVKR
-87 LRSNAYS
+87 IRSNAYS

-114 EMKDRLDRIMPELPD
+114 EMKDRLDRVMPELPD

-148 GVITFEVQR
+148 GVITFGSQY

-167 LEPALRRVDGVGNI
+167 VEPALRRVDGVGNI
-181 EFWGLPSKQVI
+181 ELWGSPSKQVI

-205 NVFEALNSLRS
+205 NVFETLNSLRA

-238 GRFEDIEA
+238 GRFQDIEE
-246 IANTVVDPEHQL
+246 IANTVVDPEHHL
-258 RLGDIAEVSYKQ
+258 RLDDIAEISYKQ
-270 PTKDWVNRIDRKEAM
+270 PQQDWVNRIDRKEAM

-304 KEAMEKLQDH
+304 KEAMEKLKDH
-314 PQLKGLDFKLVWN
+314 PQLEGLDFKMVWN
-327 QGDQVTNSVDN
+327 QGDQVTNAVDN

-369 AIPLSILATITA
+369 AIPLSLLTTITA

-463 SFWMLRIGLPVIAG
+463 SFWMLRIGLPVIVG
-477 LVASLLIALVF
+477 LVASLLIALIF

-496 ATSKEKGEPRVIVW
+496 STKKERGESRMILW
-510 CRKHYVRSL
+510 SRKHYVRSL

-537 ASIQIPLNGMERT
+537 ASIKIPMDGMERT

-586 MARQAAYN
+586 MARKAEYN

-633 GLKERAY
+633 GLKEREY

-646 EKELRERLYLPPGVN
+646 EKDLRERLYLPPGVN

-669 EQDPRVNVSLYGED
+669 EQDARVNVSLYGED
-683 TEVLI
+683 TKVLVG
-688 ELAAEVERRLESI
+688 LAAEVERRLESI

-715 TELQVRLNR
+715 TELQVRLDR
-724 DQVQRFGVDPQQ
+724 DQIQRFGVDPQQ
-736 ISGGIAYALRGT
+736 ISGSIAYALRGT

-753 HTDDGREVNI
+753 HTDDGREVDI
-763 RVQLAQYDSQSLDDL
+763 RVRLANYDSQSLDDL

-785 ADEREV
+785 ADGREV
-791 SLEALADIYV
+791 SLESLADIYV

-820 ARASEDRAQHL
+820 ARASKDRAQHL

-839 QGFEMPRGYRWDKGA
+839 QGFEMPRGYRWDKGT

-906 WVLYLTDTPFE
+906 WVLFITDTPFE

-948 GKSRYDALMEA
+948 GKSRYDALLEA

-974 AFGLLPMAAGNS
+974 AFGLIPMAAGNS

-999 MIGGLLASMVLTLL
+999 MIGGLLAAMVLTLM

-1022 DDFRTAMQRIMAS
+1022 DDFRTAMQRIMTS
-1035 AFERKGEGLSRASGS
+1035 AFGRKEEASGS
-1050 ASQAEDPIGH
+1050 SS

>member
-1 MEKPT
+1 MEKPNQ
-6 HYPLPRFS
+6 YPLPRFS

-43 FPEGFDYPRLF
+43 FPSGFDYPRLF
-54 AWANY
+54 AWARY

-69 KVVHHLEEAV
+69 KVVRHLEEAV

-87 LRSNAYS
+87 IRSSAYS
-94 GGGNVQVEFQKGTD
+94 GSGSIRVEFQKGTD

-114 EMKDRLDRIMPELPD
+114 EMKDRLDRVMPELPD

-141 NDIPIME
+141 NDIPIMD
-148 GVITFEVQR
+148 GAIIFETQH
-157 ADPRQLIDTY
+157 ADPRHLIDTY
-167 LEPALRRVDGVGNI
+167 VEPALRRVDGVGNI
-181 EFWGLPSKQVI
+181 ELWGTPRKEVI
-192 VELDQ
+192 VELDRD
-197 GKVRSHRI
+197 KVSSHRI
-205 NVFEALNSLRS
+205 NVFEALNSLRA
-216 QNLTVPGGWVIEGG
+216 QNLTAPGGWVIEGG

-238 GRFEDIEA
+238 GRFQDVAEL
-246 IANTVVDPEHQL
+246 ANTVVDPAHQL
-258 RLGDIAEVSYKQ
+258 RLDDIAEVSYKRPQ
-270 PTKDWVNRIDRKEAM
+270 QDWVNRINRKESLG
-285 AFGVTKASGAN
+285 FGVTKASGAN
-296 VVEVADGV
+296 VVEVSTGV
-304 KEAMEKLQDH
+304 KEELENLKNHPKLG
-314 PQLKGLDFKLVWN
+314 GLDFKLFWN
-327 QGDQVTNSVDN
+327 QGDQVINSVGN

-343 LWGGLFAAIVLF
+343 LWGGLFAAMVLF

-369 AIPLSILATITA
+369 AIPLSLLTTITV

-386 WSLNMATMMGLM
+386 WSLNVATMMGLM

-426 TASVEGAGEV
+426 TASIEGAGEV

-458 DEQMF
+458 DEEMF
-463 SFWMLRIGLPVIAG
+463 SFWMLRIGLPVITG
-477 LVASLLIALVF
+477 LVASLLIALIF
-488 IPLAALKL
+488 IPLAALRLSTK
-496 ATSKEKGEPRVIVW
+496 KERGESRMILW
-510 CRKHYVRSL
+510 CRKHYERSL

-537 ASIQIPLNGMERT
+537 ASIKIPMDGMDRT
-550 DNQERNE
+550 DSQERNE
-557 VRMDLAFEMPSG
+557 VRMDLAFDMPSG
-569 QSLDQAEQ
+569 QSLDQAEK

-586 MARQAAYN
+586 MAHQAEYN
-594 VEMLRTYFRRGWG
+594 VEALRTYFRRGWG

-618 VEWYEVAWDNLSVAL
+618 VQWYEVAWDNLSVAL
-633 GLKERAY
+633 GLKEQEY

-646 EKELRERLYLPPGVN
+646 EKDLRERLYLPPGVN

-669 EQDPRVNVSLYGED
+669 EQDARVNVSLYGED
-683 TEVLI
+683 TKVLI

-715 TELQVRLNR
+715 TELQVRLDR

-736 ISGGIAYALRGT
+736 VSGGIAYALRGT

-753 HTDDGREVNI
+753 HTDDGREVDI
-763 RVQLAQYDSQSLDDL
+763 RVRLANYDSQSLDDL
-778 RNQSFPT
+778 RTQNFPT
-785 ADEREV
+785 ADGREV
-791 SLEALADIYV
+791 ALESLADIYV

-820 ARASEDRAQHL
+820 ARAAKDRAQHL

-839 QGFEMPRGYRWDKGA
+839 QGFEMPRGYRWDKGT

-863 QSQKFALIMSVTFVF
+863 QSRKFALIMSVTFVF

-906 WVLYLTDTPFE
+906 WVLYVTDTPFE

-948 GKSRYDALMEA
+948 GKSRYDALVEA

-974 AFGLLPMAAGNS
+974 AFGLIPMAAGNS
-986 KMVGLAYAPLGRT
+986 KMVGLEYAPLGRT
-999 MIGGLLASMVLTLL
+999 MIGGLLAAMVLTLL

-1022 DDFRTAMQRIMAS
+1022 DDFRTAMQRIMTS
-1035 AFERKGEGLSRASGS
+1035 AFGRKEEASGS
-1050 ASQAEDPIGH
+1050 PS

>member
-1 MEKPT
+1 MGKPNQ
-6 HYPLPRFS
+6 YPLPRFS

-43 FPEGFDYPRLF
+43 FPGGFDYPRLF

-79 AQVSRVKR
+79 AQVSQVKR
-87 LRSNAYS
+87 IRSNAYS

-114 EMKDRLDRIMPELPD
+114 EMKDRLDRVMPELPD

-148 GVITFEVQR
+148 GVITFGSQY

-167 LEPALRRVDGVGNI
+167 VEPALRRVDGVGNI
-181 EFWGLPSKQVI
+181 ELWGSPSKQVI

-205 NVFEALNSLRS
+205 NVFETLNSLRA

-238 GRFEDIEA
+238 GRFQDIEE
-246 IANTVVDPEHQL
+246 IANTVVDPEHHL
-258 RLGDIAEVSYKQ
+258 RLDDIAEISYKQ
-270 PTKDWVNRIDRKEAM
+270 PQQDWVNRIDRKEAM

-304 KEAMEKLQDH
+304 KEAMEKLKDH
-314 PQLKGLDFKLVWN
+314 PQLEGLDFKMVWN
-327 QGDQVTNSVDN
+327 QGDQVTNAVDN

-369 AIPLSILATITA
+369 AIPLSLLTTITA

-463 SFWMLRIGLPVIAG
+463 SFWMLRIGLPVIVG
-477 LVASLLIALVF
+477 LVASLLIALIF

-496 ATSKEKGEPRVIVW
+496 STKKERGESRMILW
-510 CRKHYVRSL
+510 SRKHYVRSL

-537 ASIQIPLNGMERT
+537 ASIKIPMDGMERT
-550 DNQERNE
+550 DDQERNE

-586 MARQAAYN
+586 MTRKAEYN

-618 VEWYEVAWDNLSVAL
+618 VQWYKVAWDNLSVAL
-633 GLKERAY
+633 GLKEREY

-646 EKELRERLYLPPGVN
+646 EKDLRERLYLPPGVN

-669 EQDPRVNVSLYGED
+669 EQDARVNVSLYGED
-683 TEVLI
+683 TKVLVG
-688 ELAAEVERRLESI
+688 LAAEVERRLESI

-715 TELQVRLNR
+715 TELQVRLDR
-724 DQVQRFGVDPQQ
+724 DQIQRFGVDPQQ
-736 ISGGIAYALRGT
+736 ISGSIAYALRGT

-753 HTDDGREVNI
+753 HTDDGREVDI
-763 RVQLAQYDSQSLDDL
+763 RVRLANYDSQSLDDL

-785 ADEREV
+785 ADGREV
-791 SLEALADIYV
+791 SLESLADIYV

-820 ARASEDRAQHL
+820 ARASKDRAQHL

-839 QGFEMPRGYRWDKGA
+839 QGFEMPRGYRWDKGT

-906 WVLYLTDTPFE
+906 WVLFITDTPFE

-948 GKSRYDALMEA
+948 GKSRYDALLEA

-974 AFGLLPMAAGNS
+974 AFGLIPMAAGNS

-999 MIGGLLASMVLTLL
+999 MIGGLLAAMVLTLM

-1022 DDFRTAMQRIMAS
+1022 DDFRTAMQRIMTS
-1035 AFERKGEGLSRASGS
+1035 AFGRKEEASGS
-1050 ASQAEDPIGH
+1050 SS